1 METVSYEDY
10 ILACNPDSIFKLQ
23 LEVIDE
29 EDGSGTI
36 HIEWD
41 ETDSELTWWTSMG
54 AELQEKFIL
63 DSLHAAI
70 NNAPKKNVD

>member
-1 METVSYEDY
+1 METESYENY
-10 ILACNPDSIFKLQ
+10 ILTCNPDSILKLQ
-23 LEVIDE
+23 VEVINE

-41 ETDSELTWWTSMG
+41 ETDPELKWWTSMG
-54 AELQEKFIL
+54 AELQEQFIL

-70 NNAPKKNVD
+70 NNTLNKNIN